1 MVIKAVVNQNPLS
14 DCGNIVKGQRFIGRY
29 NEVETIQNR
38 ILSKNGGNI
47 AIMGLP
53 RVGKSS
59 LVWNALVE
67 NRKHA
72 KENNILIIRINVGDI
87 DSSLNF
93 YKTLI
98 VELYD
103 ELEDED
109 LLNDKFDKVLS
120 KHKDIIFDSNSENT
134 RKKSSIWRFYKR
146 VAKEDINVIYI
157 LDEFDHIGAIF
168 KLEDF
173 QFLREL
179 STNPDTKI
187 ALATISRR
195 TIHEI
200 ELIGNEALSKL
211 STVFQ
216 DLNLGLF
223 TNEEVEQYWKQLLEF
238 GIDTDTEYQNTVQYY
253 TGNHPFLIDVFNS
266 KMINELLIKE
276 DIDISNSIDNLIK
289 LTFFN
294 LYDNIVTLLK
304 EEKLYDKLIQILF
317 GPKYDLDSKSIERLL
332 KFGIIYINGKKYK
345 CFSEFFKEYLFLKQ
359 NEIDFWPL
367 WTETESSLR
376 NLIKVKLSENY
387 GENWE
392 DKFVEKCGKRDYI
405 EELKKMMLKNQKK
418 FPEKASNHLVDYTN
432 PRELYE
438 IFISSNWDSYKDIM
452 KGKSKKEWRKILLFL
467 ADIRN
472 PVAHVNESF
481 LSDTDKNLAISYC
494 EEIIELLNI

>member
-1 MVIKAVVNQNPLS
+1 M
-14 DCGNIVKGQRFIGRY
+14 
-29 NEVETIQNR
+29 
-38 ILSKNGGNI
+38 
-47 AIMGLP
+47 
-53 RVGKSS
+53 
-59 LVWNALVE
+59 
-67 NRKHA
+67 
-72 KENNILIIRINVGDI
+72 
-87 DSSLNF
+87 
-93 YKTLI
+93 
-98 VELYD
+98 
-103 ELEDED
+103 
-109 LLNDKFDKVLS
+109 
-120 KHKDIIFDSNSENT
+120 
-134 RKKSSIWRFYKR
+134 
-146 VAKEDINVIYI
+146 
-157 LDEFDHIGAIF
+157 
-168 KLEDF
+168 EDF

-223 TNEEVEQYWKQLLEF
+223 TNEEMEQYWKQLLEF

-294 LYDNIVTLLK
+294 LYDNIVTFLK

-376 NLIKVKLSENY
+376 NLIKIKLNENY

-392 DKFVEKCGKRDYI
+392 EKFIEKYPKK
-405 EELKKMMLKNQKK
+405 ENSLEKLKETMIKNQRN
-418 FPEKASNHLVDYTN
+418 FPEKASTHLVDYTN

-438 IFISSNWDSYKDIM
+438 IFISSDWNSYKDIL
-452 KGKSKKEWRKILLFL
+452 KGKQRKEWGKILIFL

-472 PVAHVNESF
+472 PFAHVNESF

-494 EEIIELLNI
+494 EEIVKLKNNKN